1 MNFREKQARGAYER
15 QWRRQRRGGGD
26 DEGMVDGN
34 VSVPEVTLFY
44 SCGATSGLAQTPC
57 AEYGQFPYAKRRSDV
72 EQSGIARIRRV
83 VRFGSIATIQPRN
96 GCGTRMFPI
105 ILGGRIAP

>member
-1 MNFREKQARGAYER
+1 
-15 QWRRQRRGGGD
+15 
-26 DEGMVDGN
+26 MVDGN

-44 SCGATSGLAQTPC
+44 SCGATSGLAQTSC

-83 VRFGSIATIQPRN
+83 VRFGRYDLAAERPRN
-96 GCGTRMFPI
+96 AYAFNNVRRQNRSIDFSSPQQ
-105 ILGGRIAP
+105 